1 MTKLTI
7 ITINYNN
14 ASGLRKTMESVLAQT
29 LTDFEYI
36 VIDGAAPQPSK
47 GGVSDRAVIE
57 SYVNSVEGQENGYMR
72 CSFLSSASG
81 RRVGGGFF
89 SEPDNG
95 IYHAMNKGIRMA
107 QGDYIHFLNSGDWLV
122 DEHVVEDM
130 LYFLNPLS
138 LSPSPQKPSFQ
149 SLSPVGESTR
159 RGIEVREG
167 LGVRCDVLIGNVI
180 AVRPDGKVRYKKN
193 NPDVSLYTFYRGTI
207 EHTSA
212 YIRRDL
218 FDIYGLYDENLKI
231 VSDWKWYLQVVGLN
245 NARVQFTD
253 RYVTCFDTTG
263 ISSTNLRLDKAE
275 RRQVLEELLPE
286 AVLADYDTYS
296 FDIDQMQRLKRYPV
310 LYRLVWFVERCLFK
324 IDKWNGKYW
333 GWRKLKK

>member
-1 MTKLTI
+1 MTKLSI

-14 ASGLRKTMESVLAQT
+14 AAGLRKTMESVLAQT
-29 LTDFEYI
+29 SKDFEYI
-36 VIDGAAPQPSK
+36 VVDGTAPQPPK

-107 QGDYIHFLNSGDWLV
+107 QGEYIHFLNSGDWLV
-122 DEHVVEDM
+122 DKHVVEDM
-130 LYFLNPLS
+130 LNFLNPLTP
-138 LSPSPQKPSFQ
+138 SPSP
-149 SLSPVGESTR
+149 
-159 RGIEVREG
+159 RGEG

-218 FDIYGLYDENLKI
+218 FDKYGLYDENLKI

-245 NARVQFTD
+245 NASVQFTD

-275 RRQVLEELLPE
+275 RRQVLEELLPA
-286 AVLADYDTYS
+286 AVLADYDKYS
-296 FDIDQMQRLKRYPV
+296 LNIDQMQRLKRYPV
-310 LYRLVWFVERCLFK
+310 IYKTVWFMERCLFK
-324 IDKWNGKYW
+324 LDKWNVRLW
-333 GWRKLKK
+333 EWKKMI

>member
-1 MTKLTI
+1 MIKLTI

-14 ASGLRKTMESVLAQT
+14 AAGLRKTMESVLSQT
-29 LTDFEYI
+29 SKDFEYI
-36 VIDGAAPQPSK
+36 VVDGTAPQPPK

-89 SEPDNG
+89 SESDNG

-107 QGDYIHFLNSGDWLV
+107 QGEYIHFLNSGDWLV
-122 DEHVVEDM
+122 DKHVVEDM
-130 LYFLNPLS
+130 LNFLNPLTP
-138 LSPSPQKPSFQ
+138 SPSP
-149 SLSPVGESTR
+149 
-159 RGIEVREG
+159 RGEG

-218 FDIYGLYDENLKI
+218 FDTYGLYDENLKI

-245 NARVQFTD
+245 NASVQFTD

-296 FDIDQMQRLKRYPV
+296 FDIDQMQRLTRYPV

-324 IDKWNGKYW
+324 IDKCNGKYW

>member
-1 MTKLTI
+1 MTLTI

-14 ASGLRKTMESVLAQT
+14 ATGLSKTMESVLAQT
-29 LTDFEYI
+29 SKDFEYI
-36 VIDGAAPQPSK
+36 VIDGAAPQPPK

-107 QGDYIHFLNSGDWLV
+107 QGEYIHFLNSGDWLV
-122 DEHVVEDM
+122 DKHVVEDM
-130 LYFLNPLS
+130 LNFLNPLTP
-138 LSPSPQKPSFQ
+138 SPSP
-149 SLSPVGESTR
+149 
-159 RGIEVREG
+159 RGEG

-180 AVRPDGKVRYKKN
+180 AVRPDGKVRYKKY

-245 NARVQFTD
+245 KASVQFTD

-275 RRQVLEELLPE
+275 RRQVLEELLPL
-286 AVLADYDTYS
+286 AVLADYDKYS

-310 LYRLVWFVERCLFK
+310 IYKSVWFVERCLFK
-324 IDKWNGKYW
+324 LDKWNGKWW
-333 GWRKLKK
+333 GWRKMK

>member
-1 MTKLTI
+1 MTLTI

-29 LTDFEYI
+29 SKDFEYI
-36 VIDGAAPQPSK
+36 VIDGAAPQPPK

-89 SEPDNG
+89 SESDNG

-107 QGDYIHFLNSGDWLV
+107 QGEYIHFLNSGDWLV
-122 DEHVVEDM
+122 DKHVVEDM
-130 LYFLNPLS
+130 LNFLNPLTP
-138 LSPSPQKPSFQ
+138 SPSP
-149 SLSPVGESTR
+149 
-159 RGIEVREG
+159 RGEG

-180 AVRPDGKVRYKKN
+180 AVRPDGKVRYKKY

-218 FDIYGLYDENLKI
+218 FDKYGLYDENLKI

-245 NARVQFTD
+245 NASVQFTD

-324 IDKWNGKYW
+324 IDKCNGKYW

>member
-1 MTKLTI
+1 MTHLTI

-29 LTDFEYI
+29 SKDFEYI
-36 VIDGAAPQPSK
+36 VIDGAAPQPPK

-107 QGDYIHFLNSGDWLV
+107 QGEYIHFLNSGDWLV
-122 DEHVVEDM
+122 DKHVVEDM
-130 LYFLNPLS
+130 LNFLNPLTP
-138 LSPSPQKPSFQ
+138 SPSP
-149 SLSPVGESTR
+149 
-159 RGIEVREG
+159 RGEG

-180 AVRPDGKVRYKKN
+180 AVRPDGKVRYKKYD
-193 NPDVSLYTFYRGTI
+193 PDVSLYTFYRGTI

-218 FDIYGLYDENLKI
+218 FDKYGLYDENLKI

-245 NARVQFTD
+245 KASVQFTD

-263 ISSTNLRLDKAE
+263 ISSTNLRLDKSE
-275 RRQVLEELLPE
+275 RRQVLDELLPA
-286 AVLADYDTYS
+286 AVLADYDKYA

-324 IDKWNGKYW
+324 IDKCNGKYW

>member
-14 ASGLRKTMESVLAQT
+14 ASGLKKTMESVLAQT
-29 LTDFEYI
+29 SKDFEYI
-36 VIDGAAPQPSK
+36 VIDGAAPQPPK

-107 QGDYIHFLNSGDWLV
+107 QGEYIHFLNSGDWLV
-122 DEHVVEDM
+122 DKHVVEDM
-130 LYFLNPLS
+130 LNFLNPLTP
-138 LSPSPQKPSFQ
+138 SPSP
-149 SLSPVGESTR
+149 
-159 RGIEVREG
+159 RGEG

-180 AVRPDGKVRYKKN
+180 AVRPDGKVRYKKY

-218 FDIYGLYDENLKI
+218 FDKYGLYDENLKI

-245 NARVQFTD
+245 NASVQFTD

-275 RRQVLEELLPE
+275 RRQVLEELLPA
-286 AVLADYDTYS
+286 AVLADYDKYS
-296 FDIDQMQRLKRYPV
+296 LNIDQMQRLKRYPV
-310 LYRLVWFVERCLFK
+310 IYKTVWFMERVLFK
-324 IDKWNGKYW
+324 LDKWNAKWW
-333 GWRKLKK
+333 GWKKKK

>member
-1 MTKLTI
+1 MIKLTI

-29 LTDFEYI
+29 SKDFEYI
-36 VIDGAAPQPSK
+36 VIDGAAPQPPK

-107 QGDYIHFLNSGDWLV
+107 KGDYIHFLNSGDWLV

-130 LYFLNPLS
+130 LNFLNPLTP
-138 LSPSPQKPSFQ
+138 SPSP
-149 SLSPVGESTR
+149 
-159 RGIEVREG
+159 RGEG

-180 AVRPDGKVRYKKN
+180 AVRPDGKVRYKKY

-218 FDIYGLYDENLKI
+218 FDKYGLYDENLKI

-245 NARVQFTD
+245 KASVQFTD
-253 RYVTCFDTTG
+253 RYVTCFDTSG
-263 ISSTNLRLDKAE
+263 ISSTNLQLDKSE
-275 RRQVLEELLPE
+275 RRRVLEELLPA
-286 AVLADYDTYS
+286 AVLADYDKYA
-296 FDIDQMQRLKRYPV
+296 FDIDQMQRLKRYP
-310 LYRLVWFVERCLFK
+310 LIYRLVWFVERVLFK
-324 IDKWNGKYW
+324 LDKWNGKYW
-333 GWRKLKK
+333 GWKKM

>member
-1 MTKLTI
+1 MTKLSI

-14 ASGLRKTMESVLAQT
+14 ASGLRKTMESVLSQT
-29 LTDFEYI
+29 SKDFEYI
-36 VIDGAAPQPSK
+36 VIDGAAPQPPK

-72 CSFLSSASG
+72 CSFLSSARG

-95 IYHAMNKGIRMA
+95 IYHAMNKGICMA
-107 QGDYIHFLNSGDWLV
+107 QGEYIHFLNSGDWLV

-130 LYFLNPLS
+130 LNFLNPLTP
-138 LSPSPQKPSFQ
+138 SPSP
-149 SLSPVGESTR
+149 
-159 RGIEVREG
+159 RGEG

-180 AVRPDGKVRYKKN
+180 AVRPDGKVRYKKY

-218 FDIYGLYDENLKI
+218 FDKYGLYDENLKI

-245 NARVQFTD
+245 KASVQFTD
-253 RYVTCFDTTG
+253 RFVTCFDTSG
-263 ISSTNLRLDKAE
+263 ISSTNLQLDKSE
-275 RRQVLEELLPE
+275 RRRVLEELLPA
-286 AVLADYDTYS
+286 AVLADYDKYA
-296 FDIDQMQRLKRYPV
+296 FDIDQMQRLKRYP
-310 LYRLVWFVERCLFK
+310 LIYRLVWFVERVLFK
-324 IDKWNGKYW
+324 LDKWNGKYW
-333 GWRKLKK
+333 GWKKM